1 MEALSDKQ
9 QKILDYLK
17 RFSDTHGYA
26 PSVRDIADAC
36 GLGASSV
43 AQYYLDVLEKKG
55 HISRMKGISRSI
67 TFPVTIAKYLTQ
79 IPLLGTIAAG
89 SPITVPDNDTWNMTP
104 EEIIEVS
111 DDILR
116 GRTNVFALKVR
127 GTSMIDALVDDG
139 DTVLLTQAS
148 TAEDGA
154 MVAVWL
160 QDRNEVT
167 LKKIYRDGGKIRLQP
182 ANRYMEPIYCNPQ
195 DVEVQGRVIGI
206 IRKLD

>member
-1 MEALSDKQ
+1 MEELTEKQ
-9 QKILDYLK
+9 KKVLNYL
-17 RFSDTHGYA
+17 RMYIEQHGYA
-26 PSVRDIADAC
+26 PSMRDIAGAC
-36 GLGASSV
+36 RLKAASV

-55 HISRMKGISRSI
+55 FISRIKGISRSI
-67 TFPVTIAKYLTQ
+67 AFPAAPGKSLKPV
-79 IPLLGTIAAG
+79 PLLGTIAAG
-89 SPITVPDNDTWNMTP
+89 SPITAPDNDTWNMTP
-104 EEIIEVS
+104 DEIIEVS

-139 DTVLLTQAS
+139 DTVLLTQENS
-148 TAEDGA
+148 AEDGA

-167 LKKIYRDGGKIRLQP
+167 LKKIYRDGSRIRLQP
-182 ANRYMEPIYCNPQ
+182 ANQYMDPIYCNPQ
-195 DVEVQGRVIGI
+195 DIEIQGRVIGI